1 MATDKSKLL
10 FPSEPRQDFAYI
22 KQLKDSI
29 RRSEVLRL
37 LEKVNALKS
46 DSNLR
51 PGERSLALGTA
62 FIALQGHGYP
72 LHPAEAAFAASVR
85 CCISCYSL
93 PTDKLQLV

>member
-1 MATDKSKLL
+1 MDKSQRVL
-10 FPSEPRQDFAYI
+10 PSEPRQDFAYI
-22 KQLKDSI
+22 KQLKERI

-37 LEKVNALKS
+37 LEKVRTLKS

-51 PGERSLALGTA
+51 PGERDLALGNA
-62 FIALQGHGYP
+62 FIALHGHGHP